1 MNPVNPVSAF
11 NSCHSSPGRSLVGR
25 SLAAASKAIAVGA
38 LCVSTWGAAQ
48 AGTLSSW
55 SGATNTSWG
64 TSTNW
69 STAVNSTGTFA
80 LVFGGTTRTNT
91 VNNLGSVKADL
102 LSFTNNGSF
111 GRSSS
116 FQIASGTLQLVSGTV
131 LSTQVNTG
139 TLSNTISSRVVV
151 SGTGTFDLAN
161 RNNVVVSG
169 AISGDELLK
178 TGLGQ
183 LNLSGSTNLNRI
195 VIERGNVLFNSVATQ
210 GLTGKVVDLGSL
222 AYNSGALAFN
232 AVTGTTNVQL
242 RMNDNGILSTQGSN
256 NIVFS
261 NPNFN
266 VATTSSNVVLSLNG
280 GSGVNVGT
288 MTINGAIQDNTS
300 GTLGVA
306 ISQGNTWVFNGAN
319 TYTGPTTVASPA
331 KLLVNG
337 NMSLETTTS
346 VAGYLGGSGTF
357 GGSVSMTSSG
367 TLSPGGTSVAGGVIT
382 DTIGKLTMP
391 DLTLGSSVT
400 TRLTVADLTSY
411 DQIVGSN
418 SVVYGGNLAL
428 TLTGTQAYAKDTI
441 FNLFKDFSSRSGD
454 FSSVTLAAAGTPYNG
469 LTFTN
474 LGGGIWETGS
484 TAAPLGEY
492 LRFEQSTG
500 NLVVVP
506 EPSTFVLAGLGAV
519 LAGAQVWRRRRRVA
533 A

>member
-1 MNPVNPVSAF
+1 MNPVSAF
-11 NSCHSSPGRSLVGR
+11 NSCHSSLGRSLVGR

-55 SGATNTSWG
+55 SGATNTNWG

-69 STAVNSTGTFA
+69 STAVDSTGTFA

-91 VNNLGSVKADL
+91 VNNLGAVKADL
-102 LSFTNNGSF
+102 LSFTNNGNA
-111 GRSSS
+111 GRNSS
-116 FQIASGTLQLVSGTV
+116 FQIASGTLQLISGT
-131 LSTQVNTG
+131 LRTTQVTTG
-139 TLSNTISSRVVV
+139 TLSNTISSAVVLNG
-151 SGTGTFDLAN
+151 SGTGTFDLGN
-161 RNNVVVSG
+161 RNNVVISG
-169 AISGDELLK
+169 AISGGELFK

-183 LNLSGSTNLNRI
+183 LSLTGSTNLSRI
-195 VIERGNVLFNSVATQ
+195 SIDRGNVLFNNVAYR
-210 GLTGKVVDLGSL
+210 GLTGKVVDLGS
-222 AYNSGALAFN
+222 AAFNSGALVFN
-232 AVTGTTNVQL
+232 AVTGTTDVQL
-242 RMNDNGILSTQGSN
+242 RMNDNGILSTQGAN
-256 NIVFS
+256 AVVFS
-261 NPNFN
+261 NPTFN
-266 VATTSSNVVLSLNG
+266 VATTSSNVVLDLNG
-280 GSGVNVGT
+280 GTGTLST
-288 MTINGAIQDNTS
+288 MTINGVIQDNTT
-300 GTLGVA
+300 GTLGVS
-306 ISQGNTWVFNGAN
+306 ITQGNTWVFNGAN

-382 DTIGKLTMP
+382 DTIGILTMP

>member
-1 MNPVNPVSAF
+1 
-11 NSCHSSPGRSLVGR
+11 
-25 SLAAASKAIAVGA
+25 LAAASKAIAVGA

-55 SGATNTSWG
+55 SGSTNTSWG
-64 TSTNW
+64 TTSNW

-80 LVFGGTTRTNT
+80 LVFGGTTRTST
-91 VNNLGSVKADL
+91 VNNLGTVKADL
-102 LSFTNNGSF
+102 LSFTNNGTA
-111 GRSSS
+111 GRNSG
-116 FQIASGTLQLVSGTV
+116 FTIASGTLQLVSGTV

-139 TLSNTISSRVVV
+139 TLSNTISSRVVL
-151 SGTGTFDLAN
+151 SGTGKFDLGN
-161 RNNVVVSG
+161 RNNVVISG
-169 AISGDELLK
+169 AISGGELFK

-183 LNLSGSTNLNRI
+183 LSLTGSTNLNRI
-195 VIERGNVLFNSVATQ
+195 SIDRGNVLFNNVAYR
-210 GLTGKVVDLGSL
+210 GLTGKVVDLGS
-222 AYNSGALAFN
+222 ATYNSGALVFN
-232 AVTGTTNVQL
+232 TVTGTTDVQL
-242 RMNDNGILSTQGSN
+242 RMNDNGIVSTQGAN
-256 NIVFS
+256 AVVFS
-261 NPNFN
+261 NPSFN
-266 VATTSSNVVLSLNG
+266 VATSSSNVVLDLNG
-280 GSGVNVGT
+280 GTGTLST
-288 MTINGAIQDNTS
+288 MTINGVIQDNTT
-300 GTLGVA
+300 GTLGVS
-306 ISQGNTWVFNGAN
+306 IFQGNTWVFNGAN

-357 GGSVSMTSSG
+357 GGSVSMNSSG
-367 TLSPGGTSVAGGVIT
+367 TLSPGGTSVAGGLIT
-382 DTIGKLTMP
+382 DTIGMLTIP

-400 TRLTVADLTSY
+400 TRLTVADLTSF

-428 TLTGTQAYAKDTI
+428 TLTGTQAYAKDTV
-441 FNLFKDFSSRSGD
+441 FNLFKDFSSRTGD
-454 FSSVTLAAAGTPYNG
+454 FSTVTLAAAGTPYND
-469 LTFTN
+469 LVFSN

>member
-1 MNPVNPVSAF
+1 MNPFSALI
-11 NSCHSSPGRSLVGR
+11 SYHSSLGPSVVGRSLV
-25 SLAAASKAIAVGA
+25 AASKAIAVGA

-55 SGATNTSWG
+55 SGATNTNWG

-80 LVFGGTTRTNT
+80 LVFGGTTRTST
-91 VNNLGSVKADL
+91 VNNLGTVKADF

-111 GRSSS
+111 GRSSG
-116 FQIASGTLQLVSGTV
+116 FTIASGTLQLISGTV
-131 LSTQVNTG
+131 RTTQVTTG
-139 TLSNTISSRVVV
+139 TLSNTISSAVVLNG
-151 SGTGTFDLAN
+151 SGTSTFDIGD
-161 RNNVVVSG
+161 RNNVTISG
-169 AISGDELLK
+169 AISGGELVK
-178 TGLGQ
+178 TGLGF
-183 LNLSGSTNLNRI
+183 LSLTGSTNLSKIQIN
-195 VIERGNVLFNSVATQ
+195 RGNVLFNSVAYQ
-210 GLTGKVVDLGSL
+210 GLNGKVVDLGSPTF
-222 AYNSGALAFN
+222 NSGALVFN

-242 RMNDNGILSTQGSN
+242 RMEDNGILATQGAN
-256 NIVFS
+256 NVVFS

-266 VATTSSNVVLSLNG
+266 VATTSSNVILTLNG
-280 GSGVNVGT
+280 GAGVNIGT
-288 MTINGAIQDNTS
+288 MTINGAIQDNTG

-306 ISQGNTWVFNGAN
+306 ISQGNTWVLNGAN

-337 NMSLETTTS
+337 DMAAGTTTS

-357 GGSVSMTSSG
+357 AGSVSMTSSG
-367 TLSPGGTSVAGGVIT
+367 TLSPGGTSVAGGLIT
-382 DTIGKLTMP
+382 DTIGKLTMAN
-391 DLTLGSSVT
+391 LTLGSSVT
-400 TRLTVADLTSY
+400 TQLTVADLTSY

-418 SVVYGGNLAL
+418 SLTYGGNLAL

-454 FSSVTLAAAGTPYNG
+454 FSSITLAAAGTPYSG